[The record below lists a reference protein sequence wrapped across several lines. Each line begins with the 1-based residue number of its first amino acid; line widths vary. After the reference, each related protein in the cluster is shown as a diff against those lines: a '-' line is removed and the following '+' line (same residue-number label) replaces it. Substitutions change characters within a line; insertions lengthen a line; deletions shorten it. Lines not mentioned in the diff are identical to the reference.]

1 MTKNEAQIVQFE
13 KSLKNLGAVLE
24 MIKST
29 QENHDIFRDSSIQR
43 FEIAFDLCWKTLKEY
58 LREKYGVETAS
69 PKKVFQEA
77 FKQGVIDNGTVWL
90 TMTDMR
96 NETSHAYDELF
107 AEKVLVELPEVYT
120 TLEKLLW
127 ILKK

>member
-1 MTKNEAQIVQFE
+1 MTKNEAQLIQFE
-13 KSLKNLGAVLE
+13 KSLKKLGDVLE
-24 MIKST
+24 MMKNT
-29 QENHDIFRDSSIQR
+29 NENHDIFRDSAIQR
-43 FEIAFDLCWKTLKEY
+43 FEISFDLCWKTLKEY

-77 FKQGVIDNGTVWL
+77 FKQGVIDNEDVWL

-96 NETSHAYDELF
+96 NETSHAYDEIF
-107 AEKVLVELPEVYT
+107 AEKVSVELPSVHIA
-120 TLEKLLW
+120 LEKLLW